1 MTIIIQQK
9 LHMQVLGL
17 LMSKF
22 RILLIVDNKPT
33 LMYVN
38 NEQVISLMQKDKT
51 ATVYK
56 FNSDA
61 VAELQDDRLVWVDVR
76 DVKYEDA
83 Y

>member
-1 MTIIIQQK
+1 
-9 LHMQVLGL
+9 MQVLGL

-38 NEQVISLMQKDKT
+38 NEQVVSLMQKDKT

-61 VAELQDDRLVWVDVR
+61 VAELQEDRLVWVDVK
-76 DVKYEDA
+76 DVDYKD
-83 Y
+83 

>member
-9 LHMQVLGL
+9 LYMQVLGL

-38 NEQVISLMQKDKT
+38 NEQVVSLMQKDKT

-61 VAELQDDRLVWVDVR
+61 VAELQEDRLVWVDVK
-76 DVKYEDA
+76 DVDYKD
-83 Y
+83 